1 MLLGN
6 GCGVEVT
13 RDAARLLRILEEKG
27 YARHEKQGRER
38 REKGAM
44 EVKEEG
50 KARPSG
56 VTAGICCLRGLGK
69 NSSSPPRQ
77 GTCIYS
83 THYHYFTFSFS
94 YLKRFLFAILTSL
107 WSMSMP
113 TILRGLKC
121 RAMARVRNEHA
132 CSKCM
137 ATADNCIHTIG

>member
-13 RDAARLLRILEEKG
+13 RDAARLLRILE
-27 YARHEKQGRER
+27 ER

-121 RAMARVRNEHA
+121 RAMARVICRNEYA